1 MPATISTIQQSA
13 AAYLQS
19 VQSARRLN
27 TYKSYKNAINRFLNL
42 LPQHNVQ
49 LNVHPS
55 ELPDES
61 IAWLIVALKDYSIA
75 TERMY
80 LTAISGYFEFL
91 FAEQLAL
98 PNLPRIK
105 SIISRRARKPMQRL
119 PQFPK
124 ENIELLLNYAI
135 NNALPLNTRTSSST
149 IILRQ
154 LRDSA
159 FLLVLAD
166 TGLRV
171 HEACNLDR
179 GSIDWDEAKAIVEIK
194 GGRESVVRFSERS
207 LASLR
212 AYISARSSLDGASG
226 KPLSSLPLF
235 ARHDRGAG
243 KKIKRIT
250 PTTGRNIVNHYV
262 KEIIGPE
269 AIGTITPH
277 SFRHYFVTVVLKATG
292 NLKMAQELARHRNIA
307 VTQRYAHLSDDELDK
322 GYHNIFNQEGKHD
335 E

>member
-1 MPATISTIQQSA
+1 MLSISIIIANILETEMAATNLTIQQSA
-13 AAYLQS
+13 TAYLQS

-27 TYKSYKNAINRFLNL
+27 TYKAYKNAINKFLDIL
-42 LPQHNVQ
+42 VQHNIH
-49 LNVHPS
+49 LNDHPS
-55 ELPDES
+55 KLPDES
-61 IAWLIVALKDYSIA
+61 IAWIIVALKNYSIA

-80 LTAISGYFEFL
+80 LTAIFGYFEFL
-91 FAEQLAL
+91 FAEQYAL

-105 SIISRRARKPMQRL
+105 SIISRRARRPMQRL
-119 PQFPK
+119 PQFPR
-124 ENIELLLNYAI
+124 ENIEKLLEYAI
-135 NNALPLNTRTSSST
+135 YNAVSQNTHTSSNS

-154 LRDSA
+154 LRDKS

-179 GSIDWDEAKAIVEIK
+179 GSIDWAEAKAIIEIK

-212 AYISARSSLDGASG
+212 SYISARVTLDGASG
-226 KPLSSLPLF
+226 KPLASLPLF

-250 PTTGRNIVNHYV
+250 PTTGRNIVNQCV
-262 KEIIGPE
+262 GEILGPE

-277 SFRHYFVTVVLKATG
+277 SFRHYFVTVVL
-292 NLKMAQELARHRNIA
+292 
-307 VTQRYAHLSDDELDK
+307 
-322 GYHNIFNQEGKHD
+322 
-335 E
+335 